1 MKEIDMLAI
10 ARTNGFRLGNAQ
22 DRQGGTGCTVLVFPD
37 SAPCAVDVRG
47 GGPASR
53 ESELLSPMA
62 AASGIHAILLSGG
75 SAFGLNASAGVM
87 QYLEEQH
94 IGFDTRICKVPLVV
108 ESCIYDLGCGDN
120 VRPDAAMGY
129 AACQAAET
137 GDFREGCYGAGTGA
151 TVGKLCGPDYMMKS
165 GLGAYAVQ
173 VGALQVGAVV
183 SVNAVGDVLDEQ
195 GQILAGM
202 RSRDGQGFAD
212 TRRVML
218 EEAGQTPTLFSQRA
232 VGTTTNTTIGA
243 VVTNGRFDKAQLK
256 KIAALGSNGIVRAIR
271 PVNTTADGDS
281 LYAASVGSVSAE
293 LSLTG
298 TIAAY
303 VVEKAIRRAVLEA
316 HQDPREFARQFCAA
330 HPDAIVVANEVGAG
344 VVPIA
349 KEERLFRETVGRALC
364 IVAQEAE
371 SVTRCVCGI
380 GVRIK

>member
-1 MKEIDMLAI
+1 MMKEIEIMDM

-75 SAFGLNASAGVM
+75 SAFGLNASTGVM

-151 TVGKLCGPDYMMKS
+151 TVGKLCGPDSMMKS

-173 VGALQVGAVV
+173 VGDLQVGAVV
-183 SVNAVGDVLDEQ
+183 AVNAVGDVLDEQ

-202 RSRDGQGFAD
+202 RSRDGQGFA
-212 TRRVML
+212 
-218 EEAGQTPTLFSQRA
+218 
-232 VGTTTNTTIGA
+232 
-243 VVTNGRFDKAQLK
+243 
-256 KIAALGSNGIVRAIR
+256 
-271 PVNTTADGDS
+271 
-281 LYAASVGSVSAE
+281 
-293 LSLTG
+293 LSL
-298 TIAAY
+298 IH
-303 VVEKAIRRAVLEA
+303 I
-316 HQDPREFARQFCAA
+316 
-330 HPDAIVVANEVGAG
+330 
-344 VVPIA
+344 
-349 KEERLFRETVGRALC
+349 
-364 IVAQEAE
+364 
-371 SVTRCVCGI
+371 
-380 GVRIK
+380 